1 MGSQDDLA
9 SLEAVNTAHRT
20 MSYDYER
27 LVKMHNQAKEDSASA
42 ERKEQAARS
51 QLTCVPLPSLCFG
64 VVPRLIRRGS

>member
-1 MGSQDDLA
+1 MGSQDDLS

-51 QLTCVPLPSLCFG
+51 QLTCVPLALSVL
-64 VVPRLIRRGS
+64 RGCP